1 MQAAIKLLNEF
12 PVLRWLGIVLAIM
25 ASVAAATWKISD
37 SLNEI
42 QSSIMLIQRDLK
54 GFQTDLDELRAEVRK
69 NTEYRLRQEGPVK

>member
-12 PVLRWLGIVLAIM
+12 PVLSRPPGG
-25 ASVAAATWKISD
+25 K
-37 SLNEI
+37 I

-54 GFQTDLDELRAEVRK
+54 GFQTGLDELRAEVRR